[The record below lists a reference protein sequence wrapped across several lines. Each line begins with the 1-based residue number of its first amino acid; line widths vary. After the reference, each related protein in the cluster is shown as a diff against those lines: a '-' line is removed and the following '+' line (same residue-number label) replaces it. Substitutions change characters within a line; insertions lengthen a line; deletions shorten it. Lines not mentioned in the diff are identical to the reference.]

1 VKVTIASAVLST
13 LLLITAAV
21 TFSALGAGAAL
32 TEATDAR
39 AIDGYLPLLRLAY
52 VSLIAGA
59 FSFFV
64 RVGTSGWIAS
74 RTLGVITTTG
84 AVLAGVVT
92 LRVLDGFGQ
101 F

>member
-1 VKVTIASAVLST
+1 
-13 LLLITAAV
+13 
-21 TFSALGAGAAL
+21 
-32 TEATDAR
+32 
-39 AIDGYLPLLRLAY
+39 

-64 RVGTSGWIAS
+64 RVGTSGWVAS
-74 RTLGVITTTG
+74 RTLGAITTTG